1 MPAVLEIYR
10 SRDGIEKLFDT
21 LKNETG
27 QHRLRTG
34 DDVVA
39 EGQLFLSLLALILR
53 RGLERRM
60 RAADLLKK
68 HSVDALVAEIEKISR
83 VNLLNGDP
91 ILVEV
96 TKKQREF
103 MQKVGVPLPQS

>member
-1 MPAVLEIYR
+1 
-10 SRDGIEKLFDT
+10 
-21 LKNETG
+21 
-27 QHRLRTG
+27 
-34 DDVVA
+34 
-39 EGQLFLSLLALILR
+39 
-53 RGLERRM
+53 M

-103 MQKVGVPLPQS
+103 MQKVEIPLPQS